1 MTLGNASFLDAIIN
15 YFESTPTEVIIA
27 QGVFTV
33 GWIPIFGVI
42 AWGLS
47 QIWVDN
53 RQGIYASKMK
63 WVLLEVF
70 VPQDAIQTPKG
81 IENFFA
87 TLAGSRSGH
96 TWKEQWIEGKF
107 QTWFSFEIVSLEG
120 EIHFYIRTVEKYRNM
135 VEAGLYAQYPEA
147 QIVEQAKDY
156 TENFNTEFPSE
167 DWDVWGSEVKTKRE
181 NYLPIK
187 TWPLFE
193 HAGEKD
199 QRFKDPLLTILEA
212 MGKMG
217 PGEYYCIQLLTMPL
231 VEQDWTKAGEAYIKK
246 MLGKPDTPT
255 ASKGIIGD
263 NFGWVID
270 GLMEQTVGLTMFGN
284 GTDAPKADD
293 FATFKMTPQERE
305 QVEAVSMKISKI
317 GWLAKIR
324 FVYLARKEVFKKGP
338 TASLSKGL
346 FSQYSHLSMN
356 ELGFHG
362 PSTPNDDY
370 FWLEWQMPGV
380 QRDLVTRY
388 KNRSFS
394 HAANP
399 YILNTEELAT
409 LWHFP
414 AADARTPVLRAT
426 GARQSEPPGELS
438 FAGVDVPDL
447 PNIDRSAGTLH
458 VRSPKDDGDFGPRRP
473 LAVPSVSSPTGKTP
487 DDYAP
492 VPASIV
498 EPAPADEA
506 FMPKPGAPAPLP
518 PGLSLDDEPI
528 E

>member
-1 MTLGNASFLDAIIN
+1 MPVQNASFIDVIIN
-15 YFESTPTEVIIA
+15 YFETTPIEVMIA
-27 QGVFTV
+27 QGIFSI

-47 QIWVDN
+47 QVWLDY
-53 RQGIYASKMK
+53 RQGIYARNMK

-81 IENFFA
+81 MENFFA
-87 TLAGSRSGH
+87 TLAGSRSGP
-96 TWKEQWIEGKF
+96 TWKEKWFDGKF

-120 EIHFYIRTVEKYRNM
+120 EIHFYIRTGTKYRNM
-135 VEAGLYAQYPEA
+135 LEAALYAQYPEA
-147 QIVEQAKDY
+147 QIVEQENDY
-156 TENFNTEFPSE
+156 TENFNTEYPSE
-167 DWDVWGSEVKTKRE
+167 DWDVWGSEVKTKRD

-193 HAGEKD
+193 HMGEKD

-212 MGKMG
+212 MGKIG

-231 VEQDWTKAGEAYIKK
+231 VEQSWRKAGESYIKK
-246 MLGKPDTPT
+246 MLGKPDAPK
-255 ASKGIIGD
+255 SDKGFISD
-263 NFGWVID
+263 NFGWVLD
-270 GLMEQTVGLTMFGN
+270 GVMEQTVGLTLFG
-284 GTDAPKADD
+284 GGGDAPSGDD
-293 FATFKMTPQERE
+293 FATFKLTPQERE

-317 GWLAKIR
+317 GWLAKMR
-324 FVYLARKEVFKKGP
+324 FIYLARKEVFKKGP
-338 TASLSKGL
+338 MASMSKGL
-346 FSQYSHLSMN
+346 FSQYGHLSMN

-362 PSTPNDDY
+362 PSTPDDDY

-380 QRDLVTRY
+380 QSTLVKRY
-388 KNRSFS
+388 KGRSF
-394 HAANP
+394 AANCNP

-426 GARQSEPPGELS
+426 GARQSEPPGELN

-447 PNIDRSAGTLH
+447 PNLDRTASAGATPA
-458 VRSPKDDGDFGPRRP
+458 RTDFSDLGPRKP
-473 LAVPSVSSPTGKTP
+473 LAVPNIASPTGSKPTP
-487 DDYAP
+487 DAP
-492 VPASIV
+492 IPESIV
-498 EPAPADEA
+498 EPAAQDAA

-518 PGLSLDDEPI
+518 PGLSLEDEPM